1 MFVTDIVGV
10 VLHNLSEYLFIFLL
24 IRFGMQLDQQIGN
37 LLSEAD
43 YNIINHSLELQ
54 ASAHKT
60 PVR

>member
-43 YNIINHSLELQ
+43 YNIINHSLEL
-54 ASAHKT
+54 
-60 PVR
+60 